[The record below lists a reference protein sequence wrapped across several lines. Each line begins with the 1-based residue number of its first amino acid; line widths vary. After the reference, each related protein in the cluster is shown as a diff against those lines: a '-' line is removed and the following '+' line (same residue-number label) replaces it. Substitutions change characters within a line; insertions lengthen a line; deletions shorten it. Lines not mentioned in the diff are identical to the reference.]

1 MVEKDGKALMNE
13 GGPAV
18 SARRKRSV
26 QSGFTLLELI
36 ITLTILAL
44 ISTGTIPIARNI
56 IKHER
61 EKELK
66 RTLREIRKAIDSYH
80 RDCDAGKI
88 GMLDR
93 KLKDAC
99 YPQKLETLVEG
110 VPQFT
115 PGTVNATGEMLRYL
129 RRMPIDPIT
138 GRADWLTRSVQ
149 DEPDSIGGEEN
160 VYDVRSSSQQ
170 MSLDGKTYY
179 KDW

>member
-1 MVEKDGKALMNE
+1 MVEKDRKTLMNE
-13 GGPAV
+13 CEAAVPVRRLRPA
-18 SARRKRSV
+18 

-44 ISTGTIPIARNI
+44 LSTGTIPIARNI

-66 RTLREIRKAIDSYH
+66 RTLREIRKAIDAYH
-80 RDCDAGKI
+80 KDCNDGKI

-110 VPQFT
+110 VPQFV
-115 PGTVNATGEMLRYL
+115 PGSVNATGDMLRYL

-138 GRADWLTRSVQ
+138 GRSDWVTRSVQ

-170 MSLDGKTYY
+170 MALDGKTYY